1 MDLLLTNKGLKKT
14 KARMSVLKILS
25 HTAYPLTA
33 EEVYQNC
40 LKENPTINLSTVYRI
55 LDTFLKKGLIL
66 KPVLKDDVTACYI
79 INSHHHKHYLICQ
92 ECKSMVNIDFCP
104 FDEYEKY
111 IEAETDFTI
120 LNHKFEIIGICP
132 DCKCK

>member
-1 MDLLLTNKGLKKT
+1 
-14 KARMSVLKILS
+14 
-25 HTAYPLTA
+25 
-33 EEVYQNC
+33 
-40 LKENPTINLSTVYRI
+40 
-55 LDTFLKKGLIL
+55 
-66 KPVLKDDVTACYI
+66 
-79 INSHHHKHYLICQ
+79 
-92 ECKSMVNIDFCP
+92 MVNIDFCP